1 MTTYQNSGVGT
12 PGAAVTAAGSA
23 SGGDAFQFVTT
34 SFTSPGSALNWNAT
48 DGLSIVYTFGTGI
61 AQSLITRYDGKF
73 FTTGGDPAGFTQYMS
88 GLIYCPSRSGPP
100 MVMGVLNQSAGTY
113 AYLQVN
119 ANSTVSIYVLN
130 PTATA
135 ILTSTVT
142 VPTGAFFLVDWYVK
156 FSSTAVGEA
165 RLRVF
170 TTSPDRSGPPDEDIS
185 VTGLITSTNT
195 NRPRYHFWGNGRG
208 LLSTTIATA
217 SMRLSDTNFPTNAV
231 ESQLVQTW
239 NVQATA
245 QQTLAESWN
254 VRATA
259 QQTLANTWNVRA
271 ATQQAL
277 AQAWNV
283 RALTQQ
289 TLAESWNV
297 AAGVQQTLA
306 HSWNVRA
313 LVQQT
318 LAQSWQVAAG
328 VQQTLVESWNVR
340 QTALEDLATSWN
352 VRALVQNGLLEN
364 WNVAAGVA
372 GALTSSWNVAALVAA
387 ELSTTWDVLA
397 NGQVSSTLSTTWNVA
412 EGVSATLD
420 QGWAVRALTAASLV
434 QSWHVR
440 SLVAQTLA
448 ESWNVA
454 VTAGESVTSE
464 LVTAWAVRRIALRTY
479 ATSWNVDGPVIVR
492 QPGDNLVYPGPG
504 RNGTGPAAGGNDAAA
519 GAGNG
524 ASWGSTTNHGDMT
537 LGAIS

>member
-1 MTTYQNSGVGT
+1 
-12 PGAAVTAAGSA
+12 
-23 SGGDAFQFVTT
+23 VTT
-34 SFTSPGSALNWNAT
+34 SFTSPGSAINWNAT
-48 DGLSIVYTFGTGI
+48 DGLSIVYTFGTGT

-119 ANSTVSIYVLN
+119 ANSTVSVYVLN

-170 TTSPDRSGPPDEDIS
+170 TTYPDRSGPPDEDIS

-217 SMRLSDTNFPTNAV
+217 SMRLSDTDFPTNAV
-231 ESQLVQTW
+231 ESQLAQT
-239 NVQATA
+239 
-245 QQTLAESWN
+245 WN

-259 QQTLANTWNVRA
+259 QQTLAQSWNVRTAVQQALVNTWNVRTSA
-271 ATQQAL
+271 QQTL

-283 RALTQQ
+283 RALAQQ
-289 TLAESWNV
+289 ALAETWNV

-306 HSWNVRA
+306 ETWNVAAGVQQTLANSWNVRA

-318 LAQSWQVAAG
+318 LAQ
-328 VQQTLVESWNVR
+328 TWNVR
-340 QTALEDLATSWN
+340 QAALEDFATSWN

-364 WNVAAGVA
+364 WNVAA
-372 GALTSSWNVAALVAA
+372 LVAA
-387 ELSTTWDVLA
+387 QLSTTWDVLA
-397 NGQVSSTLSTTWNVA
+397 NGQVSSTLSTTWNVV
-412 EGVSATLD
+412 ERVSATLD
-420 QGWAVRALTAASLV
+420 QGWAVRSLAAASLAE
-434 QSWHVR
+434 SWHMR
-440 SLVAQTLA
+440 SLVAQTLVT
-448 ESWNVA
+448 SWNVA

-464 LVTAWAVRRIALRTY
+464 LVTAWAVRGIALRTY
-479 ATSWNVDGPVIVR
+479 ATTWNVTGPVVVR
-492 QPGDNLVYPGPG
+492 QPGDNTINPGPS
-504 RNGTGPAAGGNDAAA
+504 RNGTGPAAGGNDAATA
-519 GAGNG
+519 TRNG
-524 ASWGSTTNHGDMT
+524 ASLGSTINHGDMT